1 MAQGMVGVKV
11 SLSVQ
16 CRIQTG
22 PEGKANISE
31 TKPSVAQDWLLRRR
45 RDMLHP
51 CREEITQAV
60 DECQYTHYMLHSE
73 GGR

>member
-31 TKPSVAQDWLLRRR
+31 TKPSVAQETGCWGE
-45 RDMLHP
+45 MLHP
-51 CREEITQAV
+51 CHEEITQAV
-60 DECQYTHYMLHSE
+60 DECLYTHYMLHSE